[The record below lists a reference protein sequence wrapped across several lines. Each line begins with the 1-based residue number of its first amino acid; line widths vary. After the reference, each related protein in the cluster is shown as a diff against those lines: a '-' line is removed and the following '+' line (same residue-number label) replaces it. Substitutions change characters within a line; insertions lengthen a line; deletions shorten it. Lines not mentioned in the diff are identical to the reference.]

1 MSTGQV
7 KWFNNAKGFGFILPD
22 EGGDDLFAHYSA
34 IGMEGYKTLKAGQ
47 MVSFETVEGPKG
59 LHAANIQPLS
69 AAPAQAEAQ
78 SQAVDEA
85 DSAGVEVPAANGG
98 GEDEVATAAPSA
110 EVEVVAEEVN
120 EEVEVVAEEVSEE
133 VEVVAEEVSEEVEI
147 VAEAVSEEVEVV
159 PESVSEEIEAV
170 TDAGSEDVEV
180 AVEEVPPADEEK
192 PTDPA

>member
-47 MVSFETVEGPKG
+47 MVSFETIEGPKG

-69 AAPAQAEAQ
+69 TPAAAPAQADAQ
-78 SQAVDEA
+78 SQDEA
-85 DSAGVEVPAANGG
+85 DSSGVEVPAAVAGD
-98 GEDEVATAAPSA
+98 EDEVATAAPSTEV
-110 EVEVVAEEVN
+110 EVEVVAETVN
-120 EEVEVVAEEVSEE
+120 EEVEVVAEVASGEV
-133 VEVVAEEVSEEVEI
+133 
-147 VAEAVSEEVEVV
+147 
-159 PESVSEEIEAV
+159 EAV
-170 TDAGSEDVEV
+170 TDAGSEEIEV
-180 AVEEVPPADEEK
+180 TLEEVHPADEEI